1 MVDSMSGAASA
12 SGAGPEAGSNAG
24 SEAGAEADEVLGGGL
39 ANLGQVVRRGDVVER
54 PAPPHAAAL
63 HEYLRALRAAGFDGT
78 PEPKELRGD
87 REVLSFVHG
96 DVAVPPYPE
105 WSKTEQAL
113 TSVGRLLRRMHDAAA
128 GVPIPE
134 AQWPSEFADPGAKN
148 GDAQV
153 ILCHNDVCLENVVF
167 RDGGAAALID
177 FDFAAPGRPLWD
189 LAFCAWYWVP
199 MVPAEIRQVE
209 GMDGL
214 DPVRRLRLL
223 ADAYGLDDAGRR
235 AVLEMFADVT
245 ETCRRFVNGRVASG
259 DPVFTEIDA
268 RRDPQRWDRIQK
280 WLTEHHEEFQAA
292 LGV

>member
-1 MVDSMSGAASA
+1 MYGRYL
-12 SGAGPEAGSNAG
+12 NT
-24 SEAGAEADEVLGGGL
+24 AEAEGGAHADQVLGGGL

-63 HEYLRALRAAGFDGT
+63 HEYLRSLREAGFDGA
-78 PEPKELRGD
+78 PEPKELRGG
-87 REVLSFVHG
+87 REVLSFVYG

-128 GVPIPE
+128 SVPIPE
-134 AQWPSEFADPGAKN
+134 AQWPSEFADPGTRN
-148 GDAQV
+148 GRDQL
-153 ILCHNDVCLENVVF
+153 ILCHNDACLENVVF
-167 RDGGAAALID
+167 RDGEAAALID

-199 MVPAEIRQVE
+199 MVPGEIRQVE

-214 DPVRRLRLL
+214 DPVSRLRVL
-223 ADAYGLDDAGRR
+223 ADAYGLDGADRR
-235 AVLEMFADVT
+235 SLLELFPEVT
-245 ETCRRFVNGRVASG
+245 ETCRRFVNGRVAAG
-259 DPVFTEIDA
+259 DPVFTEVDA
-268 RRDPQRWDRIQK
+268 ARDPRRWNKIHK
-280 WLTEHHEEFQAA
+280 WLAEHREDFLTA

>member
-1 MVDSMSGAASA
+1 MVDPVAR
-12 SGAGPEAGSNAG
+12 PEAG
-24 SEAGAEADEVLGGGL
+24 EVLGGGL

-63 HEYLRALRAAGFDGT
+63 HEYLRALRDAGFDGA
-78 PEPKELRGD
+78 PEPKELRGG
-87 REVLSFVHG
+87 REVLSFVPG
-96 DVAVPPYPE
+96 GVAVPPYPE
-105 WSKTEQAL
+105 WSKTEQSL

-134 AQWPSEFADPGAKN
+134 AQWPSEFVDPGAEN
-148 GDAQV
+148 GDHQV
-153 ILCHNDVCLENVVF
+153 ILCHNDACLENVVF
-167 RDGGAAALID
+167 RDGEAAALID

-199 MVPAEIRQVE
+199 MVPGAIRQVE

-214 DPVRRLRLL
+214 DPFPRLRLL
-223 ADAYGLDDAGRR
+223 VDAYGLGDADRR
-235 AVLEMFADVT
+235 TLLELFAQVT

-259 DPVFTEIDA
+259 DPVFTEVDA
-268 RRDPQRWDRIQK
+268 RRDPQRWDNIQK
-280 WLTEHHEEFQAA
+280 WLAEHNEDFLAA